1 MVELPTLYS
10 MTSRERLAKLN
21 HEVPQLSQDNWP
33 ELEQKLFL
41 RTADRVPVTLVR
53 GKGAR
58 VWDDQ
63 GREYL
68 DFVGGWAVNSLGHCH
83 PVVVRALEKQ
93 AKILIQASNQ
103 FYTIPQIQLAQLLMK
118 HSCLDR
124 AFFCNSGAEANEGA
138 VKLARRYGKLR
149 LNIAYGVITTY
160 SSFHGRTL
168 AMTAATGQSKFQEPY
183 IPLPDGFI
191 NVEYNDVEAIK
202 RATTDQTC
210 AVILEPI
217 QGEGGVNVPDD
228 DYLQKVQDWCRGKG
242 ILFILDE
249 VQTGVSRTGTLFAY
263 EQYGVEPDMMTLA
276 KGLGSGVPIGALL
289 AKDEVSVFSPGEHGS
304 TFGGNPLV
312 CAAAY
317 ATLKYIIDHNITA
330 KVKRVGNYFMKR
342 LGSLKQEF
350 DFITE
355 VRGRGLLIALE
366 FDQEIAEK
374 LVLACLGRGLLVNK
388 VKPNALRFMP
398 PLIITEKDVDKAVGI
413 LRATLGE
420 IQNAKGKSKNAKWQ
434 SKN

>member
-1 MVELPTLYS
+1 M
-10 MTSRERLAKLN
+10 
-21 HEVPQLSQDNWP
+21 
-33 ELEQKLFL
+33 
-41 RTADRVPVTLVR
+41 TLVR
-53 GKGAR
+53 GRGAW

-63 GREYL
+63 GRKYL

-83 PVVVRALEKQ
+83 PVVVKALENQ
-93 AKILIQASNQ
+93 ARTLIQASNQ
-103 FYTIPQIQLAQLLMK
+103 FYTIPQIELAQLLVE
-118 HSCLDR
+118 HSCLNR
-124 AFFCNSGAEANEGA
+124 VFFCNSGAEANEGA

-149 LNIAYGVITTY
+149 LKGAYEVITTY

-168 AMTAATGQSKFQEPY
+168 AMTAATGQAKFQEPY
-183 IPLPDGFI
+183 IPLPDGFV

-202 RATTDQTC
+202 RATDHQTC

-228 DYLQKVQDWCRGKG
+228 DYLSKVQSWCREKG

-249 VQTGVSRTGTLFAY
+249 IQTGIGRTGTLFAY
-263 EQYGVEPDMMTLA
+263 EQYGVQPDIMTLA
-276 KGLGSGVPIGALL
+276 KGLGGGVPIGALL
-289 AKDEVSVFSPGEHGS
+289 AKESVSLFAPGEHGS

-317 ATLKYIIDHNITA
+317 ATLKYIIDHDIPA
-330 KVKRVGNYFMKR
+330 QVKRVGSYFMTK
-342 LGSLKQEF
+342 LESLRQRF

-366 FDQEIAEK
+366 FDKEIAER
-374 LVLACLGRGLLVNK
+374 LMLACLDKGLLVNK

-398 PLIITEKDVDKAVGI
+398 PLIITEDEVDKAVAI
-413 LRATLGE
+413 LGDALEETR
-420 IQNAKGKSKNAKWQ
+420 NAK
-434 SKN
+434 